1 MLVDCYWSHQVF
13 KLGIH
18 FAESMLSL
26 CFVAL
31 IQTIVN
37 VLNCYLGL
45 ERNMTKLV
53 TGLIF
58 CLSAFCVSHVAV
70 AETGA
75 ELMQALNSRVLRIQV
90 GLNNGQYGLG
100 SGVVVAD
107 NQVVTNCHVVA
118 NASSISVMSGGAAYR
133 AVGVKPDWKHDVCM
147 LQMEDLP
154 VTPVAMKSSTTL
166 TYEQPVFTI
175 GYPGF
180 VPAPVSTQ
188 GVVKGLFSMD
198 DSVIV
203 RATSSF
209 SVGAS
214 GGGLFDTAGNLVG
227 LITLKSPGKNAYY
240 YYMSIDW
247 VQALI
252 HQPASPIKVK
262 SELPFWAKPASQWP
276 HFMRVVYPYLHQ
288 DWQGLRQVAQQWV
301 EQEPQNNEA
310 WFYLAT
316 AEYGTTDLKLAEQHL
331 HRVIAMNGQHSQ
343 AMYYLGLIAEKTG
356 DHMAALEN
364 VESLRLLDADKA
376 AELQLAMKTLP

>member
-1 MLVDCYWSHQVF
+1 
-13 KLGIH
+13 
-18 FAESMLSL
+18 
-26 CFVAL
+26 
-31 IQTIVN
+31 
-37 VLNCYLGL
+37 
-45 ERNMTKLV
+45 MTKLLNYV
-53 TGLIF
+53 TIF
-58 CLSAFCVSHVAV
+58 LSTLCVHHVAW
-70 AETGA
+70 ADSGS
-75 ELMQALNSRVLRIQV
+75 ELMQALNSRVLRVQV

-100 SGVVVAD
+100 SGVVVAE

-118 NASSISVMSGGAAYR
+118 NASSISVMSGGAAYHV
-133 AVGVKPDWKHDVCM
+133 VGVKPDWKHDVCM

-154 VTPVAMKSSTTL
+154 LTPVAMKSSATL
-166 TYEQPVFTI
+166 KYEQPVFTI

-203 RATSSF
+203 RATPTF

-252 HQPASPIKVK
+252 NQPAGPVRVK
-262 SELPFWAKPASQWP
+262 SELPFWGKSATQWP
-276 HFMRVVYPYLHQ
+276 HFMKVVYPYLHN
-288 DWQGLRQVAQQWV
+288 DWQGLRRVAQQWV
-301 EQEPQNNEA
+301 EQEPENNEA

-316 AEYGTTDLKLAEQHL
+316 AEYGTADLKIAEQHL
-331 HRVIAMNGQHSQ
+331 HRVLSINGQHSQ
-343 AMYYLGLIAEKTG
+343 ALYYLGLIAEKTG
-356 DHMAALEN
+356 DHTAALEN
-364 VESLRLLDADKA
+364 VASLRLLDADKA
-376 AELQLAMKTLP
+376 EELQVAMKSQP